1 MNAIAMASTSGT
13 AAPDRATSAQA
24 YNALGKK
31 QKTQCDAILDIVSAA
46 MRRGAKDLTARE
58 IRSLLDDV
66 EGFVH
71 QDGTI
76 AARVNNLIAQ
86 GRLVRL
92 DAPRPSFDALGRQ
105 IGKALARPVAVVT
118 SQARMF

>member
-1 MNAIAMASTSGT
+1 MSAGAVASTVT
-13 AAPDRATSAQA
+13 LDRETSAQA

-58 IRSLLDDV
+58 IRSVLDDV

-86 GRLVRL
+86 GRLVRV
-92 DAPRPSFDALGRQ
+92 DDPRLCAVTGN
-105 IGKALARPVAVVT
+105 KVRPVAVVA
-118 SQARMF
+118 SQVRMF